1 MYNKLTTVSTVMV
14 LLMLIGCTSKP
25 RFKMEDTNKK
35 TSVETAIISEDYIV
49 DEHGKEFHKEKL
61 EPHFARFRWI
71 KNRKVP
77 VYADDSK
84 FAEPVTY
91 VFSREFVEIVD
102 GRLGLDLSKIRIFNK
117 ERGYVEGYTK
127 NHFLFPTDYYSEPY
141 EFTEMEILR
150 RREIDQQ
157 QQQREEDRRK
167 KNLEMQKQ
175 KEYNLAI
182 SSARTDNK
190 SVMRMTYQQLS
201 AYLTPSYT
209 EDLVYTQNSTRTL
222 KFTKGNFALYF
233 SMEDGQV
240 TGIHAVN
247 NVEALS
253 NEDANVFLFEFIG
266 EIFYS
271 IENVENVNR
280 YIIRKTGIMERTE
293 YPVSMKFDN
302 TKENPVTE
310 ITIGNFTGIE

>member
-1 MYNKLTTVSTVMV
+1 MKNNITLILILILS
-14 LLMLIGCTSKP
+14 LAFIGCTSKP
-25 RFKMEDTNKK
+25 RFKMDDKK
-35 TSVETAIISEDYIV
+35 GASTVESAKISEDYIV
-49 DEHGKEFHKEKL
+49 DENGKEFYKEKL
-61 EPHFARFRWI
+61 EPHFAKFRWI

-91 VFSREFVEIVD
+91 AYSHEFVEIVD
-102 GRLGLDLSKIRIFNK
+102 GRMGLDLSKIRIFNK

-127 NHFLFPTDYYSEPY
+127 NHFLFATDYYSEPY

-150 RREIDQQ
+150 RKELDEQKQ
-157 QQQREEDRRK
+157 KREEERKK

-175 KEYNLAI
+175 KEYNIAI
-182 SSARTDNK
+182 QSARTDQK

-222 KFTKGNFALYF
+222 KFTKGTSALYF
-233 SMEDGQV
+233 SMEEGQV

-247 NVEALS
+247 NADGFSSEQ
-253 NEDANVFLFEFIG
+253 ANVFLFEFVG

-271 IENVENVNR
+271 IEDVENINKF
-280 YIIRKTGIMERTE
+280 IIRKTGIMERTE
-293 YPVSMKFDN
+293 YPVSLKFDN
-302 TKENPVTE
+302 SKENPITE
-310 ITIGNFTGIE
+310 ITINDFTGIE